1 MTRECIVTLVVPT
14 YGRDAL
20 NQLVKTGTEQI
31 PVYCQI
37 ESVSQSEWS
46 AAGIN
51 GLKAEYKVT
60 VWADE
65 YRNAVSAILDEVRYS
80 IYRTFQRSE
89 DMIELYLTRKAGV

>member
-1 MTRECIVTLVVPT
+1 MTRECIVTLEVPT

-65 YRNAVSAILDEVRYS
+65 YRNAVTAILDEVRYS
-80 IYRTFQRSE
+80 IYRTFQSSE

>member
-1 MTRECIVTLVVPT
+1 MTREGTVTLVVPT

-20 NQLVKTGTEQI
+20 KQLVKTGEELL
-31 PVYCQI
+31 PVFCQI

-65 YRNAVSAILDEVRYS
+65 YRNAATAILDGVRYS

-89 DMIELYLTRKAGV
+89 DIMELYLTRKAGI

>member
-1 MTRECIVTLVVPT
+1 MTRECIVTLEVPT

-65 YRNAVSAILDEVRYS
+65 YRNAVSVILDEVRYS

>member
-1 MTRECIVTLVVPT
+1 MTREGTVTLVVPT

-20 NQLVKTGTEQI
+20 KQLVKTGEELLH
-31 PVYCQI
+31 VFCQM

-51 GLKAEYKVT
+51 GLKAEYKLT

-65 YRNAVSAILDEVRYS
+65 YRNATAAIVDDVRYS

-89 DMIELYLTRKAGV
+89 DKIELYLTRKAGV